1 MRETGFRNGKTKP
14 RISGVRHN
22 GDTAVFPCFSAV
34 VKEGF
39 SPKKTALGGAV
50 FLSDFLMA
58 AGNQPR
64 DPLAIG
70 S

>member
-34 VKEGF
+34 IKEGF
-39 SPKKTALGGAV
+39 SPKKPPSAGRF